1 MKEEKTEADKSL
13 QTKTWNKNSVWHIY
27 VTNDRDQQSILE
39 SFTIKKLEQRKA
51 LKSRTS
57 FNEED

>member
-13 QTKTWNKNSVWHIY
+13 QTKTWNKTSVWHIY
-27 VTNDRDQQSILE
+27 VMNDRDQQSILE